1 MTTPPTSQQLDDIE
15 ARANAATKAP
25 WFATKDDTDTP
36 VVFVNRT
43 SPKGVTYSSV
53 LWNADWATEADG
65 EFTAHARTD
74 VDVLLA
80 EVRRLNAALTAIRHL
95 HKDSPMGPCPVC
107 IDADA
112 VAAGSD
118 GLMPYPCPTGR
129 LAGAED
135 CEPPHMRAAQATDRC
150 GARHHRYPDT
160 VCTEGAG
167 HYRRDRDSHAGPLVI
182 GGQERGAAV
191 WDEPETGSRRC
202 GHDDYHDPREWADRP
217 GVWCPGHNVSA
228 AGSV

>member
-1 MTTPPTSQQLDDIE
+1 MTSTPTSQQLDDIE
-15 ARANAATKAP
+15 TRANAATKAP

-80 EVRRLNAALTAIRHL
+80 EVRRLNAELARLEPAAIHARSALAALCYDLDDPGSDALGALYLIQQATVGVERPKDDAAAALARRDAEVMRRCAEFVRDTYSGEETADAADTLER
-95 HKDSPMGPCPVC
+95 
-107 IDADA
+107 DAD
-112 VAAGSD
+112 VVERGCQSEAG
-118 GLMPYPCPTGR
+118 TAGR
-129 LAGAED
+129 LTN
-135 CEPPHMRAAQATDRC
+135 CPRC
-150 GARHHRYPDT
+150 GRLSAKHP
-160 VCTEGAG
+160 VPAG
-167 HYRRDRDSHAGPLVI
+167 LA
-182 GGQERGAAV
+182 
-191 WDEPETGSRRC
+191 
-202 GHDDYHDPREWADRP
+202 
-217 GVWCPGHNVSA
+217 A